1 MLKRYF
7 MDRSLKTRITFLYT
21 LFAIALVGVITFYTY
36 SFTVDLLKKKES
48 SILSDSL
55 EYLEQR
61 ISAKL
66 EAVNEEYINL
76 FDDDKFLKLY
86 LESAGS
92 ERALAEQMELNN
104 DFRDYFMDLRIR
116 NHDLIKSIQLIS
128 SSGDVYSDE
137 YNPLL
142 TYEEF
147 VESPYY
153 TLCMAEKNRILYYNP
168 EPDSDYFSILRS
180 FYFMNDPEEGSSYPG
195 VGYISE
201 NNDDY
206 STLIFFMKK
215 SYLRKMIK
223 EEAKKRNTN
232 VLILDEEGNV
242 IVQEGNMDWMPQ
254 DDDGTLM
261 QEMKDHLSE
270 KYQGE
275 LKKGRIGVHMRPVSI
290 AHWSIV
296 YVYDMNILYKQAG
309 QIRDAAWIIF
319 GISVVVVFLI
329 ASFISGTVVK
339 PIRVLGKAMDDAV
352 ENNMQVTFV
361 PKYNDEIANLGRR
374 FSALMKRVSELMVEV
389 KRVEEQKRAEELKA
403 LQAQINPHFL
413 YNTLDMVYWLAKMD
427 HDDKIADLVAALA
440 DFFRLS
446 LNKGEDI
453 TTVSREIEHVKKYL
467 EIQRLRMDGKFDYVI
482 DMEQEVADR
491 KIPKLILQPIVE
503 NSLVHGFENISC
515 QGLIEIKVRKE
526 KEDIVF
532 NIVDNGCGI
541 ERELLTELN
550 LGSYSGK
557 GSSGYAIGNVRDRL
571 CLYAGTDYGVRF
583 NEETEYGTSVEIRFP
598 YEF

>member
-7 MDRSLKTRITFLYT
+7 MNRSLKTRITFLYT
-21 LFAIALVGVITFYTY
+21 LFAITLVGAITFYTY

-55 EYLEQR
+55 EYLEQK
-61 ISAKL
+61 ISTRL

-86 LESAGS
+86 LKSVGS
-92 ERALAEQMELNN
+92 KRDLAAQMELNN
-104 DFRDYFMDLRIR
+104 DFRDYFLDLRIR
-116 NHDLIKSIQLIS
+116 NHDLIKSVQLIS
-128 SSGDVYSDE
+128 SSSDVYSDE

-142 TYEEF
+142 NYEEF
-147 VESPYY
+147 VKSPYY
-153 TLCMAEKNRILYYNP
+153 TLCMAEKNKILYCNP

-180 FYFMNDPEEGSSYPG
+180 FYFMNNPEEGSSYPG

-223 EEAKKRNTN
+223 EEAKKRNTS

-242 IVQEGNMDWMPQ
+242 VVQEGNLDWMDQ
-254 DDDGTLM
+254 DSDGTLM
-261 QEMKDHLSE
+261 QEIKSHLSE

-275 LKKGRIGVHMRPVSI
+275 LKKDRIGVHMRPVAIS
-290 AHWSIV
+290 HWNIV

-309 QIRDAAWIIF
+309 QIRDVAWIIF
-319 GISVVVVFLI
+319 GISVAVVFLI

-339 PIRVLGKAMDDAV
+339 PIRVLGKAMDEAV
-352 ENNMQVTFV
+352 DNNMQVAFV

-389 KRVEEQKRAEELKA
+389 KQVEEQKRAEELKA

-413 YNTLDMVYWLAKMD
+413 YNTLDMVYWLAKMN

-467 EIQRLRMDGKFDYVI
+467 EIQKVRMDGKFDYVI
-482 DMEQEVADR
+482 DMGQEVAER
-491 KIPKLILQPIVE
+491 KVPKLILQPIVE
-503 NSLVHGFENISC
+503 NSLVHGFENMSC
-515 QGLIEIKVRKE
+515 QGLIEIKVWKE
-526 KEDIVF
+526 KNDIVF
-532 NIVDNGCGI
+532 NIADNGCGI
-541 ERELLTELN
+541 EKKLLTELN
-550 LGSYSGK
+550 HGIYSGK
-557 GSSGYAIGNVRDRL
+557 ESSGYAIGNVRDRL
-571 CLYAGTDYGVRF
+571 RLYAGSDYGVWF
-583 NEETEYGTSVEIRFP
+583 HEETECGTGVEIRFP

>member
-1 MLKRYF
+1 
-7 MDRSLKTRITFLYT
+7 
-21 LFAIALVGVITFYTY
+21 
-36 SFTVDLLKKKES
+36 
-48 SILSDSL
+48 
-55 EYLEQR
+55 
-61 ISAKL
+61 
-66 EAVNEEYINL
+66 
-76 FDDDKFLKLY
+76 
-86 LESAGS
+86 
-92 ERALAEQMELNN
+92 
-104 DFRDYFMDLRIR
+104 
-116 NHDLIKSIQLIS
+116 
-128 SSGDVYSDE
+128 
-137 YNPLL
+137 
-142 TYEEF
+142 
-147 VESPYY
+147 
-153 TLCMAEKNRILYYNP
+153 
-168 EPDSDYFSILRS
+168 
-180 FYFMNDPEEGSSYPG
+180 
-195 VGYISE
+195 
-201 NNDDY
+201 
-206 STLIFFMKK
+206 
-215 SYLRKMIK
+215 MIK

-427 HDDKIADLVAALA
+427 HDDKIALWESTFDSK
-440 DFFRLS
+440 DSRRFTSCSFDISRLKIAVVTPL
-446 LNKGEDI
+446 LNAI
-453 TTVSREIEHVKKYL
+453 YWAIFSTNAVL
-467 EIQRLRMDGKFDYVI
+467 
-482 DMEQEVADR
+482 
-491 KIPKLILQPIVE
+491 LQ
-503 NSLVHGFENISC
+503 
-515 QGLIEIKVRKE
+515 
-526 KEDIVF
+526 
-532 NIVDNGCGI
+532 
-541 ERELLTELN
+541 
-550 LGSYSGK
+550 
-557 GSSGYAIGNVRDRL
+557 
-571 CLYAGTDYGVRF
+571 YGH
-583 NEETEYGTSVEIRFP
+583 
-598 YEF
+598 